1 MYDHPMHHDLIDG
14 VPVIWTETPG
24 PLEATLMFGCGV
36 QDETFRTLGVTHLVE
51 HLAMSTLPRLHF
63 DHNASV
69 SLSITDFTCTGR
81 PEQVVDFLARVC
93 TALTELPLERIEK
106 EAGVLAA
113 EGSGAADPVTGELLS
128 IRYGTQGLGLASFSG
143 PGADRIPL
151 EAVRETVARHFHA
164 GNAVL
169 ALTGPP
175 PQGLRLPLPPGSR
188 TARAPHPAP
197 RHTGPSWHR
206 ADVPG
211 PGLLLSC
218 DLNDQ
223 AMLLATH
230 VLCQRLTDT
239 VRHEHGLSYDV
250 GGTAVHVGPG
260 RGERSVQLDVREGQ
274 EKRVT
279 ELLWQEALRLAEE
292 EPTEAELAEERE
304 AAREFLTD
312 PRTLDMELGERAADL
327 LLDETHLDAGTKL
340 AQQAEVTPAQV
351 RAAFAAAM
359 ETALLLVP
367 GQVEQLTLGRP
378 DRSALP
384 AADCSERTAL
394 PAGPQYRPPLLAR
407 ARFGA
412 ARKVRLV
419 VNADGAWWQDEEGQV
434 HGFPYTE
441 VVGVEVHDG
450 GRVLHGLGNCFVP
463 VTPELF
469 TGLGPALAAID
480 AAVPEPLR
488 YPLSALRATG

>member
-1 MYDHPMHHDLIDG
+1 MHHDLIDG

-24 PLEATLMFGCGV
+24 PLEATLMFGCGI
-36 QDETFRTLGVTHLVE
+36 QDETFRTFGVTHLVE

-69 SLSITDFTCTGR
+69 SLSMTDFTCTGR

-93 TALTELPLERIEK
+93 EALTGLPLERIEK

-113 EGSGAADPVTGELLS
+113 EGSGVADPVTAELLS

-151 EAVRETVARHFHA
+151 DAVRSTLARHFHA

-175 PQGLRLPLPPGSR
+175 PEGLRLPLPPGPR
-188 TARAPHPAP
+188 ATRAPHPAA
-197 RHTGPSWHR
+197 RTTRPSWHR

-239 VRHEHGLSYDV
+239 VRHQHGLSYDV
-250 GGTAVHVGPG
+250 GGTAVFVGPG
-260 RGERSVQLDVREGQ
+260 RGERSIQLDVREGQ
-274 EKRVT
+274 EKRVA
-279 ELLWQEALRLAEE
+279 ELLWQEAVRLATE

-304 AAREFLTD
+304 AAREFFAD
-312 PRTLDMELGERAADL
+312 PRTADMEVAERAADL
-327 LLDETHLDAGTKL
+327 LLGETHLDAESRL
-340 AQQAEVTPAQV
+340 ALQAEVTPARV
-351 RAAFAAAM
+351 REAFAAAM

-367 GQVEQLTLGRP
+367 CGVEQLILGRP
-378 DRSALP
+378 DGSG
-384 AADCSERTAL
+384 L
-394 PAGPQYRPPLLAR
+394 PAGGCSDLAELPEGPRFRPPLLAR
-407 ARFGA
+407 ARSGA

-419 VNADGAWWQDEEGQV
+419 VNGDGAWWQDEDGLV

-441 VVGVEVHDG
+441 VVGVEVHDD
-450 GRVLHGLGNCFVP
+450 GRILHGLGNCFVP
-463 VTPELF
+463 VASELF
-469 TGLGPALAAID
+469 SGLGPAFAAID
-480 AAVPEPLR
+480 AAVPEALR
-488 YPLSALRATG
+488 YPVSALRAGN

>member
-1 MYDHPMHHDLIDG
+1 MHHDLVDG

-24 PLEATLMFGCGV
+24 PLEATLMFGCGLK
-36 QDETFRTLGVTHLVE
+36 DETFRTLGVTHLVE

-93 TALTELPLERIEK
+93 AALTALPLERIEQ

-113 EGSGAADPVTGELLS
+113 EGSGVADPVTAELLS
-128 IRYGTQGLGLASFSG
+128 IRYGTQGLGLASFNG

-151 EAVRETVARHFHA
+151 DAVRETVARHFHA

-175 PQGLRLPLPPGSR
+175 PEGLRLPLPPGPR

-197 RHTGPSWHR
+197 RTTRSSWHR

-218 DLNDQ
+218 SLDDQ
-223 AMLLATH
+223 AMLLAAH
-230 VLCQRLTDT
+230 VLSQRLTDT
-239 VRHEHGLSYDV
+239 ARHQLGLSYDV
-250 GGTAVHVGPG
+250 DGTAVFVGPG
-260 RGERSVQLDVREGQ
+260 RGERSIQLDVREGQ
-274 EKRVT
+274 EQRVA
-279 ELLWQEALRLAEE
+279 ELLWHEAVRLATE
-292 EPTEAELAEERE
+292 EPTEAELADERE

-312 PRTLDMELGERAADL
+312 PRTADLEVAERAADL
-327 LLDETHLDAGTKL
+327 LFGETHLDGETKL
-340 AQQAEVTPAQV
+340 ALQAEVTPAQV
-351 RAAFAAAM
+351 REAFAAAM

-367 GQVEQLTLGRP
+367 CGVERLTLGRP
-378 DRSALP
+378 DGSALP
-384 AADCSERTAL
+384 AGGCSERTAL
-394 PAGPQYRPPLLAR
+394 PVGSQYRPPLLAR
-407 ARFGA
+407 ARSGA

-419 VNADGAWWQDEEGQV
+419 VNADGAWWQDEEGLI
-434 HGFPYTE
+434 HGFPFTE
-441 VVGVEVHDG
+441 VVGVEVQEG
-450 GRVLHGLGNCFVP
+450 GRMLQGLGNCFVP
-463 VTPELF
+463 VASELF
-469 TGLGPALAAID
+469 AGLGRAIATID
-480 AAVPEPLR
+480 AAVPEALC
-488 YPLSALRATG
+488 YPASALRATG